1 MAKKKGKR
9 RQPHQRPPKAK
20 QRKSAPDRPQE
31 RKQPRAERIEAAQQA
46 SRRRSRLLRAGIV
59 MLVVAILGALV
70 VWQIASRRATQ
81 RNIGAMTSGTCEYDT
96 ESDPGRVG
104 EHVPNPTYSVNPPSG
119 GAHTPEVASAGR
131 YTEANAPP
139 DGQLVHSLEHG
150 YVVLW
155 YRPDLPE
162 DQVAVLEQLLENNDD
177 DVLVVPRANM
187 PVPVAATAWQRR
199 LVCDEAER
207 ESLTRF
213 INEFVGKGP
222 EKVPRG

>member
-1 MAKKKGKR
+1 MAKSRKKR

-20 QRKSAPDRPQE
+20 QRESAADRPKE
-31 RKQPRAERIEAAQQA
+31 RKQPRAERIAAAQQA
-46 SRRRSRLLRAGIV
+46 SRRRSRLLRAGVV

-70 VWQIASRRATQ
+70 VWQVASRRATQ
-81 RNIGAMTSGTCEYDT
+81 RNIAAMTAGTCEYDT
-96 ESDPGRVG
+96 ESDPGRAG
-104 EHVPNPTYSVNPPSG
+104 EHVSNPSFSVNPPSG
-119 GAHTPEVASAGR
+119 GVHTPAVASAGR
-131 YTEANAPP
+131 YNEQNAPP
-139 DGQLVHSLEHG
+139 DGQAVHSLEHG

-162 DQVAVLEQLLENNDD
+162 DQVAVLEQLFENNDE

-199 LVCDEAER
+199 LLCDEVER
-207 ESLTRF
+207 ESLARF
-213 INEFVGKGP
+213 ISEFVGKGP

>member
-1 MAKKKGKR
+1 MAKPKGKR

-20 QRKSAPDRPQE
+20 QRKSAAAGPKE

-46 SRRRSRLLRAGIV
+46 SRRRSRILRAGIV
-59 MLVVAILGALV
+59 MLVVAILGGLI
-70 VWQIASRRATQ
+70 VWQLAARRNTQ
-81 RNIGAMTSGTCEYDT
+81 RNIAAMTSGTCEYDT
-96 ESDPGRVG
+96 ESDPGRAG
-104 EHVPNPTYSVNPPSG
+104 EHIPNPRFSVNPPSG
-119 GAHTPEVASAGR
+119 GVHTPAVARAGR
-131 YTEANAPP
+131 YNGQSAPP
-139 DGQLVHSLEHG
+139 EGQLVHSLEHG

-155 YRPDLPE
+155 HRPDLPE
-162 DQVAVLEQLLENNDD
+162 EELAVLEQLFENNDE

-199 LVCDEAER
+199 LLCDEVER
-207 ESLTRF
+207 ESLARF